1 MVASKLENIGLT
13 SLDDLFK
20 TDAERQTEQGERV
33 QIVPADKV
41 FPYARQPYSI
51 DRPTPDLV
59 RLMDSIEPHG
69 IAEPMIV
76 RPREGDTYEIIAGH
90 RRDYCAKAVGL
101 ETRPVIVRE
110 YTDEQADILV
120 VDYNIN
126 REDLLPSEKA
136 RAYKLKL
143 DAMKRQAGRPS
154 KNSLQVGENFQGKF
168 SVQILAEQ
176 ADENARNVHRYV
188 RLTKLIPPL
197 LAKVDDGT
205 LKFVPA
211 SDFISH
217 LTEKEQTYLAFIME
231 RDEAAPSLD
240 QAKRMKQISEQGKLT
255 EEVMDV
261 IMREEKPLER
271 KVTIRDDRLKRFF
284 PKSYTP
290 QQIEDVIMKLLEG
303 WYRRRQQEQAR

>member
-1 MVASKLENIGLT
+1 MASKLESIGLT

-20 TDAERQTEQGERV
+20 TGEERQAEQGERV

-59 RLMDSIEPHG
+59 RLMDSIEQHG

-76 RPREGDTYEIIAGH
+76 RPREGGTYEIIAGH

-154 KNSLQVGENFQGKF
+154 KNSAQVGQNFEGKF

-176 ADENARNVHRYV
+176 VSESRMQVQRYV

-255 EEVMDV
+255 EEVMDT
-261 IMREEKPLER
+261 IMREGKPLER

>member
-1 MVASKLENIGLT
+1 MASKLESIGLT

-20 TDAERQTEQGERV
+20 TGEERQAEQGERV
-33 QIVPADKV
+33 QIVPAEKV

-59 RLMDSIEPHG
+59 RLMDSIERNG

-90 RRDYCAKAVGL
+90 RRDYCAKMVGL

-143 DAMKRQAGRPS
+143 DAMKRQGDRS
-154 KNSLQVGENFQGKF
+154 DLTSRQVGEKFQGKT

-176 ADENARNVHRYV
+176 ADENARNIHRYV
-188 RLTKLIPPL
+188 CLTKLISPL

-217 LTEKEQTYLAFIME
+217 LSEKEQTYLAFIME

-284 PKSYTP
+284 PKNYTP

-303 WYRRRQQEQAR
+303 WYRRRQQEQTR

>member
-1 MVASKLENIGLT
+1 MASKLENIGLT

-20 TDAERQTEQGERV
+20 TGEERQAEQGERV

-59 RLMDSIEPHG
+59 RLMDSIERNG

-154 KNSLQVGENFQGKF
+154 KNSLQVEENFQGKF

-176 ADENARNVHRYV
+176 ANENVSAIQRYV

-205 LKFVPA
+205 LKFIPA
-211 SDFISH
+211 SDYISH
-217 LTEKEQTYLAFIME
+217 LSEKEQTYLAFIME